1 MAELGN
7 TRRVYI
13 VTGSGSTYAALKGEQ
28 TNSVNRSAES
38 IDISDKD
45 SGAWGNTMAGKKSL
59 TLDVTVYA
67 DNTDAQQKHR
77 GHHTYRDDGDF
88 PVLVNGFAAGIAGRR
103 RAGNGGGSGNILQK
117 IVIQFAVGCPGDLL
131 KGKFQL
137 MFFTFYPAGCSTLFK
152 FTFFDG

>member
-1 MAELGN
+1 M
-7 TRRVYI
+7 YI

-67 DNTDAQQKHR
+67 DNTDTNQKALLDAFYKDQIVKVFVGKIGSDNTPTEGEAFDAVITSISDTNDNGAVATRAMSLVSKGAPTVYQQ
-77 GHHTYRDDGDF
+77 
-88 PVLVNGFAAGIAGRR
+88 A
-103 RAGNGGGSGNILQK
+103 
-117 IVIQFAVGCPGDLL
+117 
-131 KGKFQL
+131 
-137 MFFTFYPAGCSTLFK
+137 
-152 FTFFDG
+152 

>member
-13 VTGSGSTYAALKGEQ
+13 VTGDGNTYTALKGEQ

-45 SGAWGNTMAGKKSL
+45 TGAWGSTMAGKKSL

-67 DNTDAQQKHR
+67 DNTDANQKAILDAFYKDQTIKVFV
-77 GHHTYRDDGDF
+77 GK
-88 PVLVNGFAAGIAGRR
+88 L
-103 RAGNGGGSGNILQK
+103 GSGNTPAEGEAFDAV
-117 IVIQFAVGCPGDLL
+117 IVSISDTNDAGAVATRAMSLAS
-131 KGKFQL
+131 KGEP
-137 MFFTFYPAGCSTLFK
+137 TIYPQA
-152 FTFFDG
+152 

>member
-13 VTGSGSTYAALKGEQ
+13 VTGTGSSYTALKGEQ

-45 SGAWGNTMAGKKSL
+45 TGAWGSTMAGKKSM

-67 DNTDAQQKHR
+67 DNADAQQKALLDAF
-77 GHHTYRDDGDF
+77 Y
-88 PVLVNGFAAGIAGRR
+88 NGQTVKVFVGKVGSNNTPTEGEAFDAVITSISDTND
-103 RAGNGGGSGNILQK
+103 NG
-117 IVIQFAVGCPGDLL
+117 AVATRSMSLASVGAP
-131 KGKFQL
+131 
-137 MFFTFYPAGCSTLFK
+137 TVYPTAS
-152 FTFFDG
+152 

>member
-13 VTGSGSTYAALKGEQ
+13 VTGDGNTYTALKGEQ

-45 SGAWGNTMAGKKSL
+45 TGAWGSTMAGKKSL

-67 DNTDAQQKHR
+67 DNTDENQKAILNAFYKDQTVKVFI
-77 GHHTYRDDGDF
+77 GTIG
-88 PVLVNGFAAGIAGRR
+88 
-103 RAGNGGGSGNILQK
+103 AGNTPSEGEAFDAA
-117 IVIQFAVGCPGDLL
+117 IVSISDTNDAGAVATRAMSLAS
-131 KGKFQL
+131 KGEP
-137 MFFTFYPAGCSTLFK
+137 TIYPQA
-152 FTFFDG
+152 

>member
-13 VTGSGSTYAALKGEQ
+13 VAGSGSTYTALKGEQ

-45 SGAWGNTMAGKKSL
+45 TGAWGSTMAGKKSL

-67 DNTDAQQKHR
+67 DNTEQKSFLDAFYKDQTIKVFV
-77 GHHTYRDDGDF
+77 GK
-88 PVLVNGFAAGIAGRR
+88 L
-103 RAGNGGGSGNILQK
+103 GSGNTPAEGEAFDAV
-117 IVIQFAVGCPGDLL
+117 IVSISDTNDAGAVATRAMSLAS
-131 KGKFQL
+131 KGEP
-137 MFFTFYPAGCSTLFK
+137 TIYPQA
-152 FTFFDG
+152 

>member
-13 VTGSGSTYAALKGEQ
+13 VTGDGNTYTALKGEQ

-45 SGAWGNTMAGKKSL
+45 TGAWGSTMAGKKSL

-67 DNTDAQQKHR
+67 DNTDANQKAILDAFYKDQTVKVFI
-77 GHHTYRDDGDF
+77 GKIG
-88 PVLVNGFAAGIAGRR
+88 
-103 RAGNGGGSGNILQK
+103 AGNTPSEGEAFDAA
-117 IVIQFAVGCPGDLL
+117 IVSISDTNDAGAVATRAMSLAS
-131 KGKFQL
+131 KGEP
-137 MFFTFYPAGCSTLFK
+137 TIYPKA
-152 FTFFDG
+152 